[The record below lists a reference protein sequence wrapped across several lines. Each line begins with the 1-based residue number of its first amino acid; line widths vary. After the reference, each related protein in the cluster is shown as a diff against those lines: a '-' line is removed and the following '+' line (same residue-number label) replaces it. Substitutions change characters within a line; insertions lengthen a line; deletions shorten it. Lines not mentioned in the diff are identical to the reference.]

1 MAENI
6 SEVCEAHFTKSEIS
20 QLNLDAT
27 LKSVDLSTQG
37 ATALAMGSLMT
48 LAQAMKNPQAF
59 IQQESQNEM
68 DEDRLW
74 QEAMK
79 DAFAL
84 MMRYPCKGPDLT
96 RFSKNL
102 VRYIHDEGAPRLS
115 TDAMLNL
122 CSREAHPTGRYDA
135 RNSCSCF
142 TSALALAPISRAD
155 RKALSSDFWNTA
167 QKVMAKDRQ
176 RYGMCAGR

>member
-59 IQQESQNEM
+59 IQQSSQAEM
-68 DEDRLW
+68 DEDALW
-74 QEAMK
+74 QEAMT

-84 MMRYPCKGPDLT
+84 MMGHPCQGHDWK
-96 RFSKNL
+96 R
-102 VRYIHDEGAPRLS
+102 VRKTL
-115 TDAMLNL
+115 
-122 CSREAHPTGRYDA
+122 
-135 RNSCSCF
+135 
-142 TSALALAPISRAD
+142 
-155 RKALSSDFWNTA
+155 
-167 QKVMAKDRQ
+167 
-176 RYGMCAGR
+176 